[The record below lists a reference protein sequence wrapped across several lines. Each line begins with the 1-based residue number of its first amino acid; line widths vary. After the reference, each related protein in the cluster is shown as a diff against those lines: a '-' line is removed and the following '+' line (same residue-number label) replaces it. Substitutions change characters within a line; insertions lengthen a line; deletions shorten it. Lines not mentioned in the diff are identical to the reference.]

1 MPTKPIKTSEET
13 YLRVI
18 DRLPHPSEME
28 HDCHFYGFELETA
41 FWDAV
46 YKRHREWKGEVGLLV
61 EKRDVR
67 RLVRFWN
74 RYGGRDDVWL
84 YDFMLQRTAEAPQYM
99 PRPMTEEEELDA
111 MLYDIFGFDWWKED

>member
-1 MPTKPIKTSEET
+1 MEDV
-13 YLRVI
+13 YLRVKE
-18 DRLPHPSEME
+18 RLPRPCEML
-28 HDCHFYGFELETA
+28 HDCHFYGFELERE

-46 YKRHREWKGEVGLLV
+46 YKRHREWKGRVGLLI
-61 EKRDVR
+61 ETRDVR

-84 YDFMLQRTAEAPQYM
+84 YDFMLQRTAEVPPYM

-111 MLYDIFGFDWWKED
+111 LLYDIFGFDWWKED